1 MRQWGAWTAVLAA
14 TGLSAGVELRAQEE
28 TEGAHA
34 VLPWAYVLNDPAVSG
49 EALDPDEV
57 VTVPGSSVSMPRS
70 AIAIDNGPP
79 DWHPDGHPPMP
90 EVVAKGGGEGVVAC
104 GYCHLPNG
112 QGKPENAGLAG
123 QPYEYLVQQMTD
135 WRNGR
140 RRPGEPRMGPPAFM
154 ERIGLA
160 ATDEEARVAAGYF
173 SSMDFK
179 PWVRVVETDAVPETR
194 FAGWIHEVVEDG
206 GVEPIGTRVVETP
219 VDLKLTKLRDDASGF
234 IAYVPSGA
242 VGRGRRIV
250 LTGGDHS
257 VACTVCHG
265 PRPPRHRPGAGPRRP
280 LADIHG
286 AAALRPEDRRAR
298 RCLVRPDGRRG
309 GEPHGGGH
317 RGHRRLYGQP
327 GAVAA
332 PPRGGPGAWRRDR
345 RGAKSLMTFSA
356 RRADSPPGRPAR
368 LRCRWRTRGPS
379 RGATRLSG
387 RCGCPRAWS

>member
-1 MRQWGAWTAVLAA
+1 MRQLSAWTMMLAA
-14 TGLSAGVELRAQEE
+14 AGLAPGVDLHAQDEP
-28 TEGAHA
+28 EGANA
-34 VLPWAYVLNDPAVSG
+34 VLPWAYVLNEPAGSA
-49 EALDPDEV
+49 EAPDPDEV

-90 EVVAKGGGEGVVAC
+90 EVVARGGGDGVVAC

-160 ATDEEARVAAGYF
+160 ASDEEARVAAEYF
-173 SSMDFK
+173 SSMDFR

-194 FAGWIHEVVEDG
+194 FAGWIHEVVEGG

-219 VDLKLTKLRDDASGF
+219 VDLKLTKLRDDSSGF

-250 LTGGDHS
+250 LTGGEDS
-257 VACTVCHG
+257 VACTVCHA
-265 PRPPRHRPGAGPRRP
+265 PTCAASARCRLSPAARRR
-280 LADIHG
+280 HG
-286 AAALRPEDRRAR
+286 APALRPEDRGAR
-298 RCLVRPDGRRG
+298 RRVVRPHGRRG
-309 GEPHGGGH
+309 GEPHPGGH
-317 RGHRRLYGQP
+317 LDI
-327 GAVAA
+327 VAYTA
-332 PPRGGPGAWRRDR
+332 
-345 RGAKSLMTFSA
+345 SLE
-356 RRADSPPGRPAR
+356 P
-368 LRCRWRTRGPS
+368 
-379 RGATRLSG
+379 
-387 RCGCPRAWS
+387 